1 MLGRASTGGER
12 WGLTQDIDAEGLPVF
27 RRDADGPSAEGLD
40 VARALEME
48 QEALL
53 REDLDRC
60 DVQQGGKAVRWS
72 GRQDRQV
79 SLG

>member
-1 MLGRASTGGER
+1 MGADALE
-12 WGLTQDIDAEGLPVF
+12 IDAEGLPVF
-27 RRDADGPSAEGLD
+27 RHDAACPPAEGLD

-60 DVQQGGKAVRWS
+60 DIQQGGKAVRS
-72 GRQDRQV
+72 SDRQDRPV

>member
-1 MLGRASTGGER
+1 M
-12 WGLTQDIDAEGLPVF
+12 F
-27 RRDADGPSAEGLD
+27 RRDADGPSADGLD

-60 DVQQGGKAVRWS
+60 DVQQGGKAVRSS

>member
-1 MLGRASTGGER
+1 MGADALE
-12 WGLTQDIDAEGLPVF
+12 IDADGLPVF
-27 RRDADGPSAEGLD
+27 RRDPACPPAESRD
-40 VARALEME
+40 VVAALEME

-60 DVQQGGKAVRWS
+60 GIQKGGKAVRS
-72 GRQDRQV
+72 SVSQNRQV